1 MKKFLIMFALMVG
14 IVSANAQTALQESK
28 LTDNVSVGVNAGV
41 ATPLSF
47 NKMFPLNTTVGIRI
61 GKEFSPVFGVN
72 IEGTTWL
79 GSNDRQWFIDG
90 FQTANAVE
98 RIRTS
103 NRFDVPDENGVFH
116 NTFRGINVGLNGTV
130 NLTNLFL
137 GYNGAPRSFELVTV
151 TGLGW
156 GHVFAPKSI
165 GADKDNLT
173 ARTAIDFTFNL
184 GKSKATSL
192 YVEPAVLWNLNGNGF
207 DGVQF
212 NKNRAQLAIS
222 VGFVYRFKTSNG
234 THNFKKWDVG
244 AILNE
249 NDVLKAKLD
258 ECEKRGP
265 KVIEKIVKVPVDA
278 ATVRNGNDV
287 WVVTFAT
294 GSSSL
299 TKEAKYILNQVGDN
313 IVVDVTATASP
324 DGTAEFN
331 QRLSE
336 RRAAV
341 VADFLTNRG
350 VKVNSFIGKGVNAE
364 TGRSAIVKPTK

>member
-1 MKKFLIMFALMVG
+1 MKKILFMFALIMGV
-14 IVSANAQTALQESK
+14 VSANAQNAIQTTK
-28 LTDNVSVGVNAGV
+28 FTDNVTVGVNAGV

-47 NKMFPLNTTVGIRI
+47 NKMFPVSPIVGVRV
-61 GKEFSPVFGVN
+61 GKDFTPVFGVN
-72 IEGTTWL
+72 VEGTTWL
-79 GSNDRQWFIDG
+79 GSNDKQLW
-90 FQTANAVE
+90 ANLPNDE
-98 RIRTS
+98 RIRLS
-103 NRFDVPDENGVFH
+103 NRFDAQQYH
-116 NTFRGINVGLNGTV
+116 NAFRGVNVGLNGTV

-137 GYNGAPRSFELVTV
+137 DYNGTPRNFELITV

-156 GHVFAPKSI
+156 GHVFVPSAL
-165 GADKDNLT
+165 GRDRDNLT
-173 ARTAIDFTFNL
+173 AKTALDFTWNL
-184 GKSKATSL
+184 GSKKATSIF
-192 YVEPAVLWNLNGNGF
+192 VEPAVLWNLNGRGY
-207 DGVQF
+207 DGIQF

-222 VGFVYRFKTSNG
+222 VGFTYRFKTSNG

-244 AILNE
+244 ALLDE
-249 NDVLKAKLD
+249 NDILKAKLD
-258 ECEKRGP
+258 ECENREP

-299 TKEAKYILNQVGDN
+299 TNEAKYILNQVGDN

-324 DGTAEFN
+324 DGSAEFN

-350 VKVNSFIGKGVNAE
+350 VKVNSFIGKGVNPE
-364 TGRSAIVKPTK
+364 TGRSAIVKSAE